1 MTKKI
6 FAVCLLVLIIP
17 CDFRRNISLE
27 AEGHKVFV
35 ALGFHVNLRHS
46 FRNDTNS
53 EVGFGQDISANV
65 KRELIAYA
73 NPPLAIMDKERRKER
88 KAPVSSKHDELGF
101 KAGETEFLKWP
112 RLPLMFKLR
121 ILLHGIFEKAYFF
134 FTFQDG
140 R

>member
-6 FAVCLLVLIIP
+6 SVVCLLVLIIS
-17 CDFRRNISLE
+17 CDSGGDISLE

-46 FRNDTNS
+46 FRDDINS

-65 KRELIAYA
+65 KRELIAFA

-88 KAPVSSKHDELGF
+88 KAPIRSKHNELGF
-101 KAGETEFLKWP
+101 KVGETGFLKWP
-112 RLPLMFKLR
+112 RLPFMFKLR

-134 FTFQDG
+134 LTFQDG